1 MQNLTENYI
10 ENYIVSNYGQM
21 KHNKKAF
28 NLACKKTAKTAKCKP
43 VQIFH
48 FIIENVDFNG
58 FCNSYGFNTSYGR
71 QIKQDFENNYYNF
84 NNK

>member
-1 MQNLTENYI
+1 MKNLTENYI
-10 ENYIVSNYGQM
+10 QNYIVSNYGQM
-21 KHNKKAF
+21 KHSKKAF
-28 NLACKKTAKTAKCKP
+28 NLACKKTAKTAECKP
-43 VQIFH
+43 IELFH

-58 FCNSYGFNTSYGR
+58 FCNSYGFNTRYGK